1 MRFNWRSGNQLR
13 LLENGEEFFPR
24 VFEAIRAAEREILIE
39 TFILFED
46 KVGKELHRELIA
58 AARRGVHVEISV
70 DGYGSA
76 DLTPEFVAAM
86 TEVGIRI
93 HMFDPRPKFMG
104 MRTNLFRRLHRK
116 IVVIDGVHAFVGG
129 INFSADHLG
138 DFGPA
143 AKQDYAVEVTGPVT
157 RDIHLFVL
165 SVLVPEQ
172 PPRRWWR
179 RHARVSAGRW
189 PEATPGQ
196 AQVLFVTR
204 DNQTHKDDIER
215 HYMEA
220 IHRAEK
226 RLVIAN
232 AYFFPGYR
240 LLRELRDA
248 ARRGVKVDLILQGQ
262 PDMPIAK
269 FGARILY
276 NYLVKAGVT
285 IHEYCHR
292 PLHAKVALIDDE
304 WATVGSSNLDP
315 LSLALN
321 LEANLIIRDR
331 EFNRALYENLDN
343 LRCRY
348 CKLMTP
354 EKIARGLWWRL
365 PLAFLTFHIL
375 RHFPAWVGWLPA
387 HTPKLELLTPERL
400 QAARAAAQATPVDLQ
415 RPSQ

>member
-1 MRFNWRSGNQLR
+1 MNFNWRNGNEIR

-24 VFEAIRAAEREILIE
+24 VFEAIREARREILIE

-46 KVGKELHRELIA
+46 KVGKELHREVIA
-58 AARRGVHVEISV
+58 AARRGVHVEITV

-76 DLTPEFVAAM
+76 DLSAEFVAAL

-116 IVVIDGVHAFVGG
+116 IVVIDGVRAFVGG

-138 DFGPA
+138 DFGPE
-143 AKQDYAVEVTGPVT
+143 AKQDYAVEVVGPVT
-157 RDIHLFVL
+157 RDIHLFAL
-165 SVLVPEQ
+165 STVAPEQ
-172 PPRRWWR
+172 PPRHWWR
-179 RHARVSAGRW
+179 HHVKVSGNHWQERAG
-189 PEATPGQ
+189 PGQ
-196 AQVLFVTR
+196 ARVLFVVR
-204 DNQTHKDDIER
+204 DNGNHQRDIEEC
-215 HYMEA
+215 YLEA
-220 IHRAEK
+220 IREARR
-226 RLVIAN
+226 RLTIAN
-232 AYFFPGYR
+232 GYFFPGYR

-248 ARRGVKVDLILQGQ
+248 ARRGVRVELILQGQ

-276 NYLVKAGVT
+276 NYLVKSGVT

-292 PLHAKVALIDDE
+292 PLHSKVAVADDD
-304 WATVGSSNLDP
+304 WSTVGSSNLDP

-321 LEANLIIRDR
+321 LEANLIVLDR
-331 EFNRALYENLDN
+331 RFNRELSENLEN
-343 LRCRY
+343 LKRHY
-348 CKLMTP
+348 CKAMTP

-365 PLAFLTFHIL
+365 PLAFLSFHFL

-387 HTPKLELLTPERL
+387 HSARLELLTPERMPP
-400 QAARAAAQATPVDLQ
+400 AAADSTPIDLQ